1 MTAALSAHE
10 SQLAHVEEQQRR
22 MVESVRREARAL
34 ESRRRGLQRQLEM
47 ERARLAAVEERAR
60 EVQQELM
67 GVAEDAESVRS
78 SRVGGD
84 EGTEQIRN
92 SAALNVVRKKHNNI
106 AKGFSFAPLLL

>member
-10 SQLAHVEEQQRR
+10 SQLVHVEEQQRR

-60 EVQQELM
+60 EVQELM

-78 SRVGGD
+78 SRVGD
-84 EGTEQIRN
+84 DGTEQIRN
-92 SAALNVVRKKHNNI
+92 SAALNVVRKNTTLLKDFLLS
-106 AKGFSFAPLLL
+106 FSY